1 MEPKAIE
8 VLRVWLIDGKLS
20 CTVNTSYWEDPAMF
34 GTVLADTLNVI
45 TVEFAKLWNLEAKV
59 AKSLILQ
66 KVKEAVID
74 SETA

>member
-1 MEPKAIE
+1 
-8 VLRVWLIDGKLS
+8 
-20 CTVNTSYWEDPAMF
+20 MF
-34 GTVLADTLNVI
+34 GIVLADTLNVI